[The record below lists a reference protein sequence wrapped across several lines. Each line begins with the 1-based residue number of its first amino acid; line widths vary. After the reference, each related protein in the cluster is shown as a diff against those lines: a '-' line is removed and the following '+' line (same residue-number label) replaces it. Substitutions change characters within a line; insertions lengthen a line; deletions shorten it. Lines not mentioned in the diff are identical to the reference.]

1 MAHSNVPARWLLG
14 GAGALA
20 LGSFLPWA
28 EVGPFSVSG
37 TDGDGVLTL
46 GFGVLIAVVAW
57 PSMQKAI
64 GRGRSI
70 TASIAAGLAL
80 VVCVYDVLNV
90 SSSDNDFI
98 EAEVGIG
105 LWVCTAGAIAVI
117 VGLVL
122 GAKRE
127 VVRFGASPPGTAGPE
142 PAVAAPTADAP
153 SAERRQRPVGARPLR
168 SPRAPLLGRVGV
180 VSACVRRRSCRHRHV
195 RGAAVAL
202 SG

>member
-46 GFGVLIAVVAW
+46 GLGVLIAVVAW

-80 VVCVYDVLNV
+80 VVCVYDVVNV

-127 VVRFGASPPGTAGPE
+127 VVRFGASPLEAAGPAA
-142 PAVAAPTADAP
+142 AVAAPSAVAGNPRWAPDPSGRHELRYWNGTAWSEHVSD
-153 SAERRQRPVGARPLR
+153 R
-168 SPRAPLLGRVGV
+168 GV
-180 VSACVRRRSCRHRHV
+180 VGTDPFV
-195 RGAAVAL
+195 GPQ
-202 SG
+202 